1 MILSCHHTACTKC
14 LLLLSWAVGMGQ
26 KGRKPC
32 SSPVGTAA
40 SPAEGQGSQSS
51 SLLVWQQ
58 FRSCSTRSIRM
69 QNTFTGVFSNV
80 VICWGRSLDFRN
92 PKCNLDFSLH
102 YCCRVIC
109 VLLHHPWCVERCKW
123 STERLSSNSQNSCH
137 SLPTVVPNW
146 FYPRLVWT
154 GISAPLQVN
163 TGGSD
168 SDAASPEVQLCVT
181 KPGSVSASLKL
192 CQNWLFIQ
200 KVAVFI
206 QYKFTK
212 ILLRESYFRW
222 LV

>member
-14 LLLLSWAVGMGQ
+14 LLLLSWAVGVGQ

-40 SPAEGQGSQSS
+40 SPAEGEGSQSS

-80 VICWGRSLDFRN
+80 DICWGRSLDFRN

-109 VLLHHPWCVERCKW
+109 VLLHHLWCVERCKW

-168 SDAASPEVQLCVT
+168 SDAASPEVELCVT